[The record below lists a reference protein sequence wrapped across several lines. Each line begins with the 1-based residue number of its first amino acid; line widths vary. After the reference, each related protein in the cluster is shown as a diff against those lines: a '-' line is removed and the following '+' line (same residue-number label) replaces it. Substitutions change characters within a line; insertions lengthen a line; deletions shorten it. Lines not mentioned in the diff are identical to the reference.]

1 MIPIGGLKEKT
12 LAAQRAGVEA
22 VIILKRNEKDL
33 PDVLAEVKEKL
44 KFVLCT
50 LSSLPASIR

>member
-22 VIILKRNEKDL
+22 VIIPKRNEKDL

-44 KFVLCT
+44 KFVL
-50 LSSLPASIR
+50 